1 MFTGIVEE
9 IGTVLEVQKGIKS
22 IKMRIQGKTVLEDTK
37 LGDSICTNGV
47 CLTVTKLLKD
57 SFEVDV
63 MPETVSKS
71 NLKDLKKGSL
81 VHLERALTLQSRLGG
96 HMVSGHIDGTGEIK
110 AITKDENA
118 TWLTIAATQDLL
130 KYMIYKGSIA
140 IDGVSL
146 TIAQLGDE
154 DFKVSLIPH
163 TGNHTHLLHKK
174 IGDTVNLECDAVGK
188 YVERLMQFNTKAQH
202 QETTLT
208 KDFLARYD
216 FL

>member
-1 MFTGIVEE
+1 
-9 IGTVLEVQKGIKS
+9 
-22 IKMRIQGKTVLEDTK
+22 
-37 LGDSICTNGV
+37 
-47 CLTVTKLLKD
+47 
-57 SFEVDV
+57 

-118 TWLTIAATQDLL
+118 TWLTIAASEDLL
-130 KYMIYKGSIA
+130 KYIIYKGSIA

-163 TGNHTHLLHKK
+163 TGSYTHLLHKK
-174 IGDTVNLECDAVGK
+174 IGETVNLECDAVGK
-188 YVERLMQFNTKAQH
+188 YVERLMKFHTKEKPRKSA
-202 QETTLT
+202 LT
-208 KDFLARYD
+208 KDFLAKYD